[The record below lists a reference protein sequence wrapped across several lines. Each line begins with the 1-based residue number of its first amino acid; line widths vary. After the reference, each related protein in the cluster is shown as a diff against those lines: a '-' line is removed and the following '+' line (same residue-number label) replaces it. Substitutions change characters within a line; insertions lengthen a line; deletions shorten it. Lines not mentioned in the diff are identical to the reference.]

1 MNKEYHETSKK
12 HKKWKIHLS
21 LLPSMFQF
29 RSIDELFYSS
39 NQQGSKRRAK
49 NLKKMNQLRH
59 KSLMKHDRRHQISF

>member
-29 RSIDELFYSS
+29 RSIDDD
-39 NQQGSKRRAK
+39 KIA
-49 NLKKMNQLRH
+49 
-59 KSLMKHDRRHQISF
+59 QINKEVKEGQKISRK